1 MLFNSIEYL
10 IFLPIIFIV
19 YWKYFNKSEKY
30 QNSLLLIASYFFY
43 SWWDYRFLS
52 LIIISTIV
60 DYIVGI
66 KIHNSSQIKYKKRW
80 LTLSILIN
88 ISLLGFFKYCNFFI
102 DSWIDLWAAI
112 GYELSP
118 YTLKVILPV
127 GISFYTFQTLSYT
140 IDVYKDKLK
149 PTKNFIAFATYV
161 SFFPQL
167 VAGPIERASRLLPQI
182 LKSRSF
188 NYQQCVEGLR
198 LILWGMFKKIAVAD
212 SLAIMVDDIFLNYQS
227 LDGSVLVFG
236 AILFAFQIYGDF
248 SGYSD
253 IAIGTAKLFGVEL
266 ISNFK
271 FPYFSRDIAEFWRR
285 WHISLSSWFRDY
297 IYIPLGGSK
306 QGKWISI
313 RNIFIIFIVSG
324 FWHGA
329 NWTFIIWG
337 LIHALLYLPLF
348 LSNKNRDNYGSTIGD
363 KTFFPTIK
371 ESFQVITNFLLVT
384 IAWVFFR
391 SESVASSIEYLVRAV
406 SNFTLSM
413 QYIHPR
419 GYRLFD
425 YILILIIFILCEYKI
440 RHDERSPFFFNNK
453 YLNWITYSTLLF
465 AIYLFIYD
473 NVDNSF
479 IYFQF

>member
-10 IFLPIIFIV
+10 IFLPITFLL
-19 YWKYFNKSEKY
+19 YWSYLNKSVNN
-30 QNSLLLIASYFFY
+30 QNNLLLIASYFFY

-52 LIIISTIV
+52 LIIISTVV
-60 DYIVGI
+60 DYVVAIM
-66 KIHNSSQIKYKKRW
+66 IHNSSQIMIKKRW
-80 LTLSILIN
+80 LTLSILLN
-88 ISLLGFFKYCNFFI
+88 ISLLGFFKYFNFFI
-102 DSWIDLWAAI
+102 DSWIDVWACI

-118 YTLKVILPV
+118 YSLKVILPV

-140 IDVYKDKLK
+140 IDVYNGKFK
-149 PTKNFIAFATYV
+149 PTNNFVAFATYV

-167 VAGPIERASRLLPQI
+167 VAGPIERATRLLPQI
-182 LKSRSF
+182 LKTRYF
-188 NYQQCVEGLR
+188 NYQQCVQGLR
-198 LILWGMFKKIAVAD
+198 LILWGLFKKIAVAD
-212 SLAIMVDDIFLNYQS
+212 SLAIMVDDIFINYQS
-227 LDGSVLVFG
+227 LDGSILVFG
-236 AILFAFQIYGDF
+236 AVLFAFQIYGDF

-253 IAIGTAKLFGVEL
+253 IAIGTAKLFGIEL
-266 ISNFK
+266 MSNFK

-285 WHISLSSWFRDY
+285 WHISLSTWFRDY
-297 IYIPLGGSK
+297 VYIPLGGSK
-306 QGKWISI
+306 RGKLISI

-329 NWTFIIWG
+329 NWTFIVWG
-337 LIHALLYLPLF
+337 IIHALMYMPLF
-348 LSNKNRDNYGSTIGD
+348 LFNKNRDNYGSIIGE

-371 ESFQVITNFLLVT
+371 ESFQVLTNFLLVT

-391 SESVASSIEYLVRAV
+391 SESVTASIDYLIRAI

-413 QYIHPR
+413 EYIHPR

-425 YILILIIFILCEYKI
+425 YILILIIFILFEYKI
-440 RHDERSPFFFNNK
+440 RRDERSPLFFKNN
-453 YLNWITYSTLLF
+453 YLNGITYSTLLF
-465 AIYLFIYD
+465 IIYLFIYD